1 MTGPSWS
8 TPDPGAAFVR
18 EYFGY
23 EFERQESEEPLLQL
37 NGAGVDPADIRD
49 VIFTH
54 LHWDHCSNVNLFPNA
69 RFTVQDE
76 ELRYAVSPIP
86 LSTR

>member
-1 MTGPSWS
+1 
-8 TPDPGAAFVR
+8 
-18 EYFGY
+18 
-23 EFERQESEEPLLQL
+23 
-37 NGAGVDPADIRD
+37 

-69 RFTVQDE
+69 RFTVQDK